1 MFVSCQKKNCVCSR
15 FDQREYYKCHRQK
28 HIERRIFLLVF
39 KVFIFAQNMQA
50 ILYHFKHV
58 IIIAIQTSRE
68 DTYISAQLHMD
79 NCWSKKVLLRISIVT
94 GISVA

>member
-1 MFVSCQKKNCVCSR
+1 
-15 FDQREYYKCHRQK
+15 
-28 HIERRIFLLVF
+28 
-39 KVFIFAQNMQA
+39 MQA

-68 DTYISAQLHMD
+68 DTYISALLHMD